1 MKKYV
6 LLFTI
11 LSSVTSCSSKHLVYV
26 QESSFGLNVSVGTEG
41 VSKFSLGY
49 DRDIFAIVP
58 KKTDGQD
65 AMSLLSVNKVVVKSL
80 DDMSI
85 SEFVAGGAPAA
96 KLAQD
101 TEAVNKLRNKIYS
114 SGGEK

>member
-1 MKKYV
+1 MKKYI

-11 LSSVTSCSSKHLVYV
+11 LSSVTSCSSRHLVYV
-26 QESSFGLNVSVGTEG
+26 QESSFGLNVSVGAEG

-58 KKTDGQD
+58 KKADGKD
-65 AMSLLSVNKVVVKSL
+65 AMSLLSINKAEVKSL

-85 SEFVAGGAPAA
+85 SEFVAGGTPAT
-96 KLAQD
+96 KLAQQPD
-101 TEAVNKLRNKIYS
+101 AVNQLRMKIYG
-114 SGGEK
+114 SGQE